1 MELTTSDHSA
11 RLTTAEDE
19 LANFRSMME
28 YVHHTPDE
36 LSLTNFDA
44 YGEIFPFNGVLGGD
58 HIVFVDF
65 ARRYNLDGR
74 IATARD
80 NGHEEIADH
89 LEDCR
94 KRVGVLLADSTG
106 HDMTDSLLTSMLH
119 QAFLTGVLY
128 ELETQGHVTSK
139 LFEILN
145 TRFAKSSSVSKFI
158 TMVYGEIN
166 EDGTFRFV
174 SAGHPKP
181 LVFSAEYDRLVD
193 IDPQRMINVL
203 PIGLFPS
210 EGDIDEA
217 KAERKTP
224 HKKRFSVNEVTLMGK
239 GDILLLQTDGLYEH
253 ADCDRPYA
261 PKHLEKAI
269 RQVKDKT
276 PKEIVA
282 AIREDMVRFAPP
294 QDDTSLVVI
303 KRTH

>member
-1 MELTTSDHSA
+1 MKTAEPELKT
-11 RLTTAEDE
+11 RLTTAEKE
-19 LANFRSMME
+19 LANLRSMMD
-28 YVHHTPDE
+28 YVHYIPDDVS
-36 LSLTNFDA
+36 LSNFDA
-44 YGEIFPFNGVLGGD
+44 YGEIFPLNGVLGGD
-58 HIVFVDF
+58 HVVFVDF
-65 ARRYNLDGR
+65 PRRYNLDGR
-74 IATARD
+74 IETARK
-80 NGHEEIADH
+80 NGNEEIAAH
-89 LEDCR
+89 LGECR
-94 KRVGVLLADSTG
+94 HRVGVLIADSTG
-106 HDMTDSLLTSMLH
+106 HDMTDSVLTAMLH

-158 TMVYGEIN
+158 TMLYGEIN
-166 EDGTFRFV
+166 DDGNFRFI

-181 LVFSAEYDRLVD
+181 LVFSAEFDRLVD
-193 IDPQRMINVL
+193 IDPQRMKNVL

-210 EGDIDEA
+210 EGDIDEER
-217 KAERKTP
+217 AEKSPR
-224 HKKRFSVNEVTLMGK
+224 KKRFSVNEVTLMGR

-261 PKHLEKAI
+261 PEHLEKVI
-269 RQVKDKT
+269 RSVKDKT

-282 AIREDMVRFAPP
+282 AIREDMIRFAPP